1 MATASGDAVDVE
13 ALKATEAAPEENV
26 EEFQQAVGVGVLGWL
41 GFIIVNL
48 AAWGFI
54 TFASFV
60 SWTFGLGVCIL
71 YTVLLVGLAFWLE
84 RMTTTA
90 AGPERGQPGV
100 VRPALDGGEA
110 HGAQPEAV
118 RPDGALEAGGTGV
131 AGSVDGA
138 MVSGDSMDSGHGTSG
153 QVARVQALALAS
165 GAVVAGGMQAV
176 VASTSMTREVEPAG
190 EAGDM
195 GMLRDGLNSG
205 GHQQPGGF
213 SWNAQGSPM
222 GREAQPRGAM
232 PTWVSRLGAFFQAMG
247 QSQQVTP
254 PEWMPSPFPSPMTRP
269 SRSQRALESPM
280 SHGERDEASRTPLF
294 DDEQRQQMRAM
305 EQRAPLL
312 YGATGVGPRPVD
324 GGGSSGGSTY
334 EAVKEEVRQQLQGCN
349 WSENAWEKG
358 SGHMQQGLVLGRDG
372 ANTCGMVW
380 WGPCRVRR
388 ANLGHEAI
396 LVRYIQF
403 SKELSP
409 NLKAILVRYLQFSK
423 ELSPNLKAILV
434 RYLQFNK
441 ELPPNLEAILVRYL
455 GAILVRY
462 LVVFPPNLEAILVR
476 YLEVKSS
483 RWSIHEVHH
492 KFWEGTLVNQEVL
505 CKQDN
510 RPLGHL
516 QKRRRGREEKGNSR
530 QLVLEVTEDV
540 HKPVGDIPM
549 LPALSDRAS
558 VDFGDW
564 LHCLEH
570 AMGDLSTSSA
580 EWWQEVKDCAK
591 AYYDSYQKA
600 DHFNRLNLAPLAS
613 PVLQEARWQRV
624 DRRAATLLL
633 ASTPEDIRRELVAS
647 RVRSSL
653 EILSRLMV
661 LYRPGSVMAVDGLRL
676 WWRYFQ
682 RAKDLGVVIPDP
694 SVLLRGID
702 VLVKKPL
709 LDHHEV
715 AFRMNLVRYQL
726 KVDFVPVEDNVKA
739 VHKALLAEFEQLA
752 SRKPKGVPGNN
763 SPSTTPLSP
772 QAKPMQPETQRMI
785 KADDVATVIS
795 EASTMTSSPMA
806 TRTTLDDPIPGTPMD
821 MQQMLE
827 NAQRMVKSLMEHSAT
842 MKVMRITSAESE
854 EVRRAQALG
863 TLPAVSKMGL
873 LDSGATHALRPGT
886 VEEKKKAAKVEVALA
901 GDTKIELPQ
910 SDKGTILGDNQA
922 QPIVPLGTLVRQL
935 GYEFVWNARGCRLR
949 HPSRPE
955 VQVYTRSS
963 CPEVREC
970 DALRLIAE
978 LEGTKADE
986 ALRTM
991 QELETSIKVARS
1003 HEGRNW
1009 ADFLKGYVVTGD
1021 PSDGLRAV
1029 LSAEFMSD
1037 VPFEDKIRIFEKIP
1051 QSNEEAWKLMKS
1063 LPLNRARRRS
1073 LWASRRWIV
1082 HLFSGKG
1089 ESSDPIKTLTGCRV
1103 QGPRGE
1109 TREASMAE
1117 VLEIDLTQS
1126 KSWDIATNGGI
1137 FALLLWAA
1145 SQGKIHAIVGGP
1157 PCRTFS
1163 LLRHRELQGR
1173 NNAPRPVRSAQHLWG
1188 LPGQLTR
1195 DEEAL
1200 VRGDN
1205 NLILRM
1211 VWLWLVAEA
1220 GLDMCYPRRDRGP
1233 AVAFGMEHPDDPRE
1247 FLQPGA
1253 VSNEIMEKCASFW
1266 RTKLVEHMKNNGMHM
1281 YRFDQGALGHPQK
1294 KPTGLL
1300 TTMEL
1305 DEISGLKDTR
1315 REWPEPENS
1324 KDMAS
1329 WAPGLRE
1336 ALAKGIRRWA
1346 WRGEISV
1353 AMNTFTPKQLEEWR
1367 RHVEAGHWPF
1377 RRDCSV
1383 CLSAA
1388 GTGRPARRVLHR
1400 DAYVLSLDIGG
1411 AFAEKGI
1418 DERNDNGRA
1427 NKYKFVLAA
1436 TYVFPKAFDVV
1447 SKDMPIPDDIDE
1459 YLGQEEVDEE
1469 GPEPEAA
1476 EEEVERKEDKDHE
1489 EEWKR
1494 LVGDLNKPQEF
1505 QVLRFAVPLAKHKGA
1520 DILAAVQDLYIY
1532 LRANGFPL
1540 ARIHS
1545 DRAREFRTKQ
1555 LRKWCRERDIYQT
1568 YTEGLAP
1575 TQNAMAE
1582 NQVKWLKARARVLL
1596 TASGL
1601 NKKYWPCAMKHA
1613 CAAHNTRQLGK
1624 TMTPIQFGSQVMV
1637 KTKKDVGPFDPR
1649 WEEAVY
1655 LGPADDVREGHV
1667 LELADGTWHRTL
1679 HMRVV
1684 RDDEVPSGGDEPWV
1698 ADRVDP
1704 GRRVR
1709 GKRRLE
1715 DPDGSGVRVLQ
1726 EGQEDGEEEIAEQR
1740 AHDKLEYNK
1749 YEDEDALE
1757 IVRAL
1762 RLTSGPK
1769 RRGTQDF
1776 DWCGSWSTGAYVH
1789 GGVWGVQT
1797 NTTKFPKV
1805 TRFLTTFLRNKM
1817 KEPMPFGTIVVNV
1830 NQELLPHRD
1839 LRNEREFAN
1848 SVYGMGDFSGGEVW
1862 EQTYLEE
1869 NTALDVY
1876 RATTKGLVRGRTMD
1890 VKGKIQALWAHRW
1903 HATMPW
1909 TGTRVT
1915 VVGYVPR
1922 KFKNVGSENY
1932 NLLRDMGFM
1941 VPVGADEEEEDDVQE
1956 PQQKVLQGNDIEK
1969 GGGWNE
1975 SVHVPGGHV
1984 ELGVHWTMKF
1994 VREGDGGEGELR
2006 ATPTFPVQDHV
2017 RERVQERLLWA
2028 RELLEEEREIWE
2040 RQERQT
2046 GIVDEHVKTVIDN
2059 LEETVAYMELYLM
2072 QEAVTQNVEQLLQG
2086 LEGPLEV
2093 VHNVSLQEVR
2103 EHLTDW
2109 VPSMK
2114 KEVATLET
2122 SGTLRPIPL
2131 SQAKRQS
2138 EAGELILVPGKTV
2151 FTVKPPE
2158 DVRQS
2163 KYKRKTRFVICGSFV
2178 KDGDTTEL
2186 YTANAKAESVRCSL
2200 ATAASRNWEAAGTD
2214 INSAFTLTPMTE
2226 SATQYAVTAPKILV
2240 EAGVVPPGTAYKVDR
2255 VLYGLREAPRLW
2267 GIFRDRRIRN
2277 ARLTVDG
2284 RDMKFTQL
2292 ETDESVWRLHPVD
2305 DPQETIAMMV
2315 VYVDD
2320 VLFLGKRAHIEEMY
2334 SWLVNG
2340 TEEEGAGWKCSPLE
2354 FVGKDPVRYLGM
2366 EIRSKMKDG
2375 GIAYHVCQG
2384 GYIGD
2389 LLREHGV
2396 EAWTP
2401 SLVPATREAM
2411 PQVPEPEDGAEEAEP
2426 DPSAVHAAQKLAGE
2440 LLWLSMRT
2448 RPDVSFAVAHV
2459 CSAATRCPEAALK
2472 LGRMVLRYLRDTVD
2486 LGLTYDGTGP
2496 TVLAYSDASYAPGGG
2511 RSFGCAATMLH
2522 GGFVA
2527 WRMARQPV
2535 ISLSVA
2541 EAELYE
2547 VINAYQ
2553 QAMSIKEWIK
2563 EIHPKVDVT
2572 MLIDNLAALGLAS
2585 SSPGSWKTR
2594 HLRIRARFL
2603 RQETASGRLEL
2614 KHSPGEVQAADMG
2627 TKAVPAPRLRDL
2639 RFLWKMTVGEFL
2651 EGPKE
2656 VILNGVKVPES
2667 EVRFNQMRIMMMLV
2681 VCALVKGTQGA
2692 ELPQEPKKDPL
2703 PYDAGIEFYGLMV
2716 LCGVAMIG
2724 IWEVMKWC
2732 LGRCCGSDEATV
2744 RRARRLLRIR
2754 DQTTRALQEE
2764 LMGLRAEEVQ
2774 SSPPVSQGSPVA
2786 MSSSSS
2792 ATAPTTRLVENVE
2805 PARTTTAVAE
2815 ETQVGQ
2821 VPDPPRTRQSPEYD
2835 FELFTGVFYK
2845 SERGEKVHLFHCRG
2859 MREVRSR
2866 VTEYQVCSFCLERY
2880 PLYYR
2885 RPFNDAL
2892 LRRHDGH

>member
-1 MATASGDAVDVE
+1 MNSVSHGQPSDSMPPGTSDQEVMSPSGARP
-13 ALKATEAAPEENV
+13 TSP
-26 EEFQQAVGVGVLGWL
+26 
-41 GFIIVNL
+41 
-48 AAWGFI
+48 
-54 TFASFV
+54 
-60 SWTFGLGVCIL
+60 
-71 YTVLLVGLAFWLE
+71 

-280 SHGERDEASRTPLF
+280 SQGERDEASRTPLF

-312 YGATGVGPRPVD
+312 YGATGVGPRPMD

-334 EAVKEEVRQQLQGCN
+334 EAVKEEVRQQLQGQLQGMMRELEESKREASSLREEMGRMQLERERMGEGQWPHAARSRPGQGWGQHLWN
-349 WSENAWEKG
+349 GLVGALPG
-358 SGHMQQGLVLGRDG
+358 PSGQLGPRGNPGALHPVQQGAFPESQGNPGPLPPVQQGAFPESRGNPGPLPGRSLDGSPPVQQGASTESRGNPGPLPGGSLDALRPVQQGASTESRGNPGPLPGRFLNGQSDAAGGRFGFMPHGQSDAAGGQEQPLVYPRGPPQVLG
-372 ANTCGMVW
+372 
-380 WGPCRVRR
+380 
-388 ANLGHEAI
+388 
-396 LVRYIQF
+396 
-403 SKELSP
+403 
-409 NLKAILVRYLQFSK
+409 
-423 ELSPNLKAILV
+423 
-434 RYLQFNK
+434 
-441 ELPPNLEAILVRYL
+441 
-455 GAILVRY
+455 
-462 LVVFPPNLEAILVR
+462 
-476 YLEVKSS
+476 
-483 RWSIHEVHH
+483 
-492 KFWEGTLVNQEVL
+492 
-505 CKQDN
+505 
-510 RPLGHL
+510 GHL
-516 QKRRRGREEKGNSR
+516 GQSGGAVQSKQPPAVASAEALPESGGERGQPSLGPGGDPMSR
-530 QLVLEVTEDV
+530 LLEGLERVITKSQRTEDV

-549 LPALSDRAS
+549 LPALSDSAS

-661 LYRPGSVMAVDGLRL
+661 LYRPGSAMEKSSLLRHLESPPATSTAAEAVDGLRL

-715 AFRMNLVRYQL
+715 AFRMNLIRYQL

-752 SRKPKGVPGNN
+752 SRKPRGVPGNN
-763 SPSTTPLSP
+763 SPSTTPNSP
-772 QAKPMQPETQRMI
+772 QARLKGLAGGAANNQPKGDSAGSQKPCKFFGVTDGGCRRGKACRSVHSWPDRDAKRERCWNCGGKGHQSKACPTRPAEGTTTTASASTPTTPTAAQVQAKPMQPETQKMI

-795 EASTMTSSPMA
+795 EASTMASTPMA
-806 TRTTLDDPIPGTPMD
+806 TRSTLDDPIPGTPMD

-827 NAQRMVKSLMEHSAT
+827 NAQKMVKSLMEHSAT

-1009 ADFLKGYVVTGD
+1009 ADFLKDYVVTGD

-1126 KSWDIATNGGI
+1126 KSWDIGTNGGI

-1211 VWLWLVAEA
+1211 VWLWLVAET

-1253 VSNEIMEKCASFW
+1253 VSNEVMEKCASFW
-1266 RTKLVEHMKNNGMHM
+1266 RTKLVEHMKNNGMNM
-1281 YRFDQGALGHPQK
+1281 YRFDQGALGHPQR

-1305 DEISGLKDTR
+1305 DELSGLKDTR
-1315 REWPEPENS
+1315 REWPEPGNS
-1324 KDMAS
+1324 KDMAV

-1411 AFAEKGI
+1411 ACAEKGI

-1555 LRKWCRERDIYQT
+1555 LRRWCRERDIYQT

-1684 RDDEVPSGGDEPWV
+1684 RDDEVPSGGDESWV

-1715 DPDGSGVRVLQ
+1715 DPDGPGVRVLQ

-1839 LRNEREFAN
+1839 LHNEREFAN

-1876 RATTKGLVRGRTMD
+1876 RATTRGLVRGRTMD

-1994 VREGDGGEGELR
+1994 VREGDGGEGELS

-2046 GIVDEHVKTVIDN
+2046 GIVDEYVKTVIDN

-2072 QEAVTQNVEQLLQG
+2072 QDNQAHVDEVRLKMLRVNKVSVEEAVTQNVEQLLQG

-2158 DVRQS
+2158 DVHQS
-2163 KYKRKTRFVICGSFV
+2163 KYKRKTRFEICGNFV

-2214 INSAFTLTPMTE
+2214 INRLHLDADDGE
-2226 SATQYAVTAPKILV
+2226 CYAVC
-2240 EAGVVPPGTAYKVDR
+2240 G
-2255 VLYGLREAPRLW
+2255 
-2267 GIFRDRRIRN
+2267 
-2277 ARLTVDG
+2277 DG
-2284 RDMKFTQL
+2284 
-2292 ETDESVWRLHPVD
+2292 S
-2305 DPQETIAMMV
+2305 
-2315 VYVDD
+2315 
-2320 VLFLGKRAHIEEMY
+2320 
-2334 SWLVNG
+2334 
-2340 TEEEGAGWKCSPLE
+2340 
-2354 FVGKDPVRYLGM
+2354 KDPGGSWCGAPGNSVQGGSSLVRLARGSSSVGNLS
-2366 EIRSKMKDG
+2366 RQADSQRTPDG
-2375 GIAYHVCQG
+2375 GG
-2384 GYIGD
+2384 
-2389 LLREHGV
+2389 
-2396 EAWTP
+2396 
-2401 SLVPATREAM
+2401 TRHE
-2411 PQVPEPEDGAEEAEP
+2411 
-2426 DPSAVHAAQKLAGE
+2426 VHAA
-2440 LLWLSMRT
+2440 
-2448 RPDVSFAVAHV
+2448 
-2459 CSAATRCPEAALK
+2459 
-2472 LGRMVLRYLRDTVD
+2472 
-2486 LGLTYDGTGP
+2486 
-2496 TVLAYSDASYAPGGG
+2496 
-2511 RSFGCAATMLH
+2511 
-2522 GGFVA
+2522 
-2527 WRMARQPV
+2527 
-2535 ISLSVA
+2535 
-2541 EAELYE
+2541 
-2547 VINAYQ
+2547 
-2553 QAMSIKEWIK
+2553 
-2563 EIHPKVDVT
+2563 
-2572 MLIDNLAALGLAS
+2572 
-2585 SSPGSWKTR
+2585 
-2594 HLRIRARFL
+2594 
-2603 RQETASGRLEL
+2603 
-2614 KHSPGEVQAADMG
+2614 
-2627 TKAVPAPRLRDL
+2627 
-2639 RFLWKMTVGEFL
+2639 
-2651 EGPKE
+2651 
-2656 VILNGVKVPES
+2656 
-2667 EVRFNQMRIMMMLV
+2667 
-2681 VCALVKGTQGA
+2681 
-2692 ELPQEPKKDPL
+2692 
-2703 PYDAGIEFYGLMV
+2703 
-2716 LCGVAMIG
+2716 
-2724 IWEVMKWC
+2724 
-2732 LGRCCGSDEATV
+2732 
-2744 RRARRLLRIR
+2744 
-2754 DQTTRALQEE
+2754 
-2764 LMGLRAEEVQ
+2764 
-2774 SSPPVSQGSPVA
+2774 
-2786 MSSSSS
+2786 
-2792 ATAPTTRLVENVE
+2792 
-2805 PARTTTAVAE
+2805 
-2815 ETQVGQ
+2815 
-2821 VPDPPRTRQSPEYD
+2821 
-2835 FELFTGVFYK
+2835 
-2845 SERGEKVHLFHCRG
+2845 
-2859 MREVRSR
+2859 
-2866 VTEYQVCSFCLERY
+2866 
-2880 PLYYR
+2880 
-2885 RPFNDAL
+2885 
-2892 LRRHDGH
+2892 

>member
-1 MATASGDAVDVE
+1 MANPSDSMPPGTSDQEVMSPSGARP
-13 ALKATEAAPEENV
+13 TSP
-26 EEFQQAVGVGVLGWL
+26 
-41 GFIIVNL
+41 
-48 AAWGFI
+48 
-54 TFASFV
+54 
-60 SWTFGLGVCIL
+60 
-71 YTVLLVGLAFWLE
+71 

-205 GHQQPGGF
+205 GHPQPGGF

-222 GREAQPRGAM
+222 GREAQPRGVM

-280 SHGERDEASRTPLF
+280 SQGERDEASRTPLF

-312 YGATGVGPRPVD
+312 YGATGVGPRPMD
-324 GGGSSGGSTY
+324 GGGSSGGS
-334 EAVKEEVRQQLQGCN
+334 VRQQLQGCN

-423 ELSPNLKAILV
+423 ELSPNL
-434 RYLQFNK
+434 
-441 ELPPNLEAILVRYL
+441 EAILVRYL
-455 GAILVRY
+455 GNPGPLPGRFLNGQSDAAGGRFGFMPHGQSDAAGGQEQPLVYPRG
-462 LVVFPPNLEAILVR
+462 PP
-476 YLEVKSS
+476 
-483 RWSIHEVHH
+483 
-492 KFWEGTLVNQEVL
+492 QVL
-505 CKQDN
+505 G
-510 RPLGHL
+510 GHL
-516 QKRRRGREEKGNSR
+516 GQSGGAVQSKQPPAVASAEALPESGGERGQPSLGPGGDPMSR
-530 QLVLEVTEDV
+530 LLEGLERVITKSQRTEDV

-549 LPALSDRAS
+549 LPALSDSAS

-661 LYRPGSVMAVDGLRL
+661 LYRPGSAMEKSSLLRHLESPPATSTAAEAVDGLRL

-763 SPSTTPLSP
+763 SPSTTPNSP
-772 QAKPMQPETQRMI
+772 QAKPMQPETQKMI

-795 EASTMTSSPMA
+795 EASTMASTPMA
-806 TRTTLDDPIPGTPMD
+806 TRSTLDDPIPGTPMD

-827 NAQRMVKSLMEHSAT
+827 NAQKMVKSLMEHSAT

-1009 ADFLKGYVVTGD
+1009 ADFLKDYVVTGD

-1126 KSWDIATNGGI
+1126 KSWDIGTNGGI

-1211 VWLWLVAEA
+1211 VWLWLVAET

-1253 VSNEIMEKCASFW
+1253 VSNEVMEKCASFW
-1266 RTKLVEHMKNNGMHM
+1266 RTKLVEHMNNNGMNM
-1281 YRFDQGALGHPQK
+1281 YRFDQGALGHPQR

-1305 DEISGLKDTR
+1305 DELSGLKDTR
-1315 REWPEPENS
+1315 REWPEPGNS
-1324 KDMAS
+1324 KDMAV

-1459 YLGQEEVDEE
+1459 YLGQEEVDE
-1469 GPEPEAA
+1469 
-1476 EEEVERKEDKDHE
+1476 
-1489 EEWKR
+1489 
-1494 LVGDLNKPQEF
+1494 
-1505 QVLRFAVPLAKHKGA
+1505 VLRFAVPLAKHKGA

-1555 LRKWCRERDIYQT
+1555 LRRWCRERDIYQT

-1637 KTKKDVGPFDPR
+1637 KTKRDVGPFDPR

-1684 RDDEVPSGGDEPWV
+1684 RDDEVPSGGDESWV

-1715 DPDGSGVRVLQ
+1715 DPDGPGVRVLQ

-1839 LRNEREFAN
+1839 LHNEREFAN

-1869 NTALDVY
+1869 T
-1876 RATTKGLVRGRTMD
+1876 
-1890 VKGKIQALWAHRW
+1890 RW

-1994 VREGDGGEGELR
+1994 VREGDGGEGELS

-2059 LEETVAYMELYLM
+2059 LEETVAYMEFYLM
-2072 QEAVTQNVEQLLQG
+2072 QDNQAHVDEVRLKMLRVNKVSVEEAVTQNVEQLLQG

-2158 DVRQS
+2158 DVHQS
-2163 KYKRKTRFVICGSFV
+2163 KYKRKTRFVICGNFV

-2277 ARLTVDG
+2277 ARLTVEG

-2396 EAWTP
+2396 ETWTP

-2411 PQVPEPEDGAEEAEP
+2411 PQVPEPEDGAEETEP

-2459 CSAATRCPEAALK
+2459 CSAATRSPEAALK

-2553 QAMSIKEWIK
+2553 QAMITNFSVSHEWIK

-2639 RFLWKMTVGEFL
+2639 RVLWKMMTVGEFL

-2656 VILNGVKVPES
+2656 VILNGVKLPES

-2692 ELPQEPKKDPL
+2692 ELSQEPKKDPL

-2754 DQTTRALQEE
+2754 DQTARALQEE

-2845 SERGEKVHLFHCRG
+2845 SEHGEKVHLFHCRG

-2866 VTEYQVCSFCLERY
+2866 VTEYKVCSHCLERY